1 MNAARMCHFT
11 GGGMRWPDGSASLR
25 TCGYTRLTKET
36 APVQASVEPEE
47 ISWVSKT
54 GEHVKAEDISSGMS
68 RSVTLVTE
76 QRKSDEKW
84 ERSFDCVSSTS
95 CAPAMLSRCSRAQDL
110 PGIQAALSTPHSK

>member
-1 MNAARMCHFT
+1 M
-11 GGGMRWPDGSASLR
+11 
-25 TCGYTRLTKET
+25 
-36 APVQASVEPEE
+36 QASVEPEE